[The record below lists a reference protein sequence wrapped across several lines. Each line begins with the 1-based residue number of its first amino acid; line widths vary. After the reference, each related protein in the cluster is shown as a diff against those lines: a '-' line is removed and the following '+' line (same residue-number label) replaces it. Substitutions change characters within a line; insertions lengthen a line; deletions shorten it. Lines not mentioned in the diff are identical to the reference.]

1 MSSSGSSTSGLTRGV
16 RGWRVAHRGAPS
28 PVGCAD
34 GIQCADGR
42 RNRDV
47 EWFVQGRQKR
57 GAENPPGGRGQ
68 AADPALSRIL
78 ARDQWAPLLRHRQV
92 GRLGRRVAYLDAS
105 PVDRQRRKGGP
116 TREAAQTWKYLGR
129 SAQSELER
137 RNSENHS
144 CEHQSERRCR

>member
-47 EWFVQGRQKR
+47 EWFVQGRQN
-57 GAENPPGGRGQ
+57 GV
-68 AADPALSRIL
+68 LRIL
-78 ARDQWAPLLRHRQV
+78 PEDEGKPLIL
-92 GRLGRRVAYLDAS
+92 LSPAYW
-105 PVDRQRRKGGP
+105 
-116 TREAAQTWKYLGR
+116 REINEPR
-129 SAQSELER
+129 SSDTGK
-137 RNSENHS
+137 SGD
-144 CEHQSERRCR
+144 